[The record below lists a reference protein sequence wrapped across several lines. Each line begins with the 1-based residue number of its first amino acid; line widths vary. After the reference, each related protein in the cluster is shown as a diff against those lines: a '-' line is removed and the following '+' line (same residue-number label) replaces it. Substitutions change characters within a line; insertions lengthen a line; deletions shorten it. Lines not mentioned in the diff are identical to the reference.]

1 LSFKQLAIQQK
12 GMLGVR
18 DACGYLPCGKILFG
32 TCAMPGC
39 HPLVAGHKLFIL
51 DQLQVIIFQ
60 WLCVYFFLVLVL
72 PGWLAPHIGAHQAE
86 ILARITL
93 AGPHLLVSSSIT
105 QHYFEV

>member
-1 LSFKQLAIQQK
+1 
-12 GMLGVR
+12 MLGVR
-18 DACGYLPCGKILFG
+18 DACGYLLYGKILFG

-39 HPLVAGHKLFIL
+39 HPLVAAHKLFIL

-72 PGWLAPHIGAHQAE
+72 PRWLAPHIGAHQAE